1 VALVNALLVRWAGG
15 YHEVT
20 DAASIAQ
27 HKRKEGFL
35 QLGAVQSVE
44 QVETICEALF
54 AYMAQVQVATTMAV
68 HPTGSGDVPGQ
79 DWDEGDWITAPAAEG
94 GTASQRVLALTTSA
108 DEEGNPVFVPE
119 LRGVREQESDEINR
133 WLKRLANGAL
143 GGVTNTASPAT
154 SSRGSGQFTP
164 MVWGQFPPFS
174 YPGPLA
180 ADTSGIVYPISSTR
194 IVRWQASMRVSGT
207 SETTVR
213 LLVDGATVDTITFG
227 GNGTGQSDFAY
238 SSVAVDV
245 TTGSAVQVQLVTPGT
260 DAEDLVVQLLTGS

>member
-27 HKRKEGFL
+27 HHRKEGFL

-68 HPTGSGDVPGQ
+68 KPTGSGDVPGQ

-94 GTASQRVLALTTSA
+94 GTASQRVLGLTYSA
-108 DEEGNPVFVPE
+108 DDEGNPMFVPE
-119 LRGVREQESDEINR
+119 LRGIREQEADEINR

-143 GGVTNTASPAT
+143 GGTTNTPSPST
-154 SSRGSGQFTP
+154 VSRNSGEFTP
-164 MVWGQFPPFS
+164 MSWGQIPPFS
-174 YPGPLA
+174 FPGGVY
-180 ADTSGIVYPISSTR
+180 ADTSGIVYPVSSTR
-194 IVRWQASMRVSGT
+194 IVRWQASLRVAGT
-207 SETTVR
+207 TATTIR
-213 LLVDGATVDTITFG
+213 LLINGSVAATMTLGGA
-227 GNGTGQSDFAY
+227 GTGVSAFEYDTVTQ
-238 SSVAVDV
+238 DV
-245 TTGSAVQVQLVTPGT
+245 STGTAVQVELVTPG
-260 DAEDLVVQLLTGS
+260 DGAEDLVVQLLTGS